1 MTQTN
6 RMVSPSTGEMPKGQ
20 RGSVSMNFIGIR
32 RQEIKLINF
41 LTEWLKGDHTERQI
55 VLMISL
61 MVGVCTGLTAFVLK
75 WLIEEVK
82 TLLTSELAVENM
94 NLLYLVFPAVGI
106 LLSLL
111 FVNYIVRG
119 DISHGVTKILYAM
132 SRGRSRIKSH
142 NRWSSVIASAITIGM
157 GGSVGAEA
165 PIVLTGAAWG
175 SDLGKRF
182 HLPPKTLMLL
192 VGCGAAGAVSGVF
205 KAPIA
210 GLVFVLE
217 VLMLDLSF
225 SSLLPL
231 LVTSITSVCVSY
243 AFYGTEPLFD
253 FSLNKAFSIDII
265 PGCIVLGIACGLV
278 SLYFTRAMNW
288 FEGIFARIQKK
299 RYKFLLGAVVLGVLI
314 YFFPVMYGEGY
325 DVINQLINEAPEKEI
340 MHNTIFYG
348 NESNLLIYLG
358 LVLLLKVFATTAT
371 NGGGG
376 CGGVFAPSLFLG
388 CIAGFIFANLWDMG
402 FGLTMGDSCYVSPK
416 NCGLYGMAGLMSG
429 VMHAPLTGI
438 FLIAELTGGYDLF
451 VPLMIVSAVSY
462 LTINLF
468 EPHSIYAMR
477 LARKGQ
483 LLTHDKDNAILTVLN
498 LESLI
503 ERDYQ
508 PITVDMPFNKFVS
521 TIAKS
526 HRNIF
531 PVVASS
537 GKLLGVVSL
546 DSVRLYIFRP
556 ELYRQ
561 YTAGQFMK
569 DPPAVLL
576 VNDSPK
582 VAIEKFKETKAW
594 NLPVVDEE
602 HHYLGFVSRSGLFTS
617 YRETLIKF
625 SQE

>member
-1 MTQTN
+1 MDL
-6 RMVSPSTGEMPKGQ
+6 
-20 RGSVSMNFIGIR
+20 
-32 RQEIKLINF
+32 IKLRRKEIHIFQIITDWIKSN
-41 LTEWLKGDHTERQI
+41 HTERQV
-55 VLMISL
+55 VLMLSL
-61 MVGVCTGLTAFVLK
+61 FVGLCTGLTAFVLK
-75 WLIEEVK
+75 SLIEEIK
-82 TLLTSELAVENM
+82 HLLTSDFGIEDA

-106 LLSLL
+106 LITML
-111 FVNYIVRG
+111 FVRYIVRG

-142 NRWSSVIASAITIGM
+142 NRWSSVIASAITIGF

-175 SDLGKRF
+175 SDFGKRF

-243 AFYGTEPLFD
+243 AFYGTAPQFD
-253 FSLNKAFSIDII
+253 FNLSKAFTIDII
-265 PGCIVLGIACGLV
+265 PGCIILGVACGLI

-288 FEGIFARIQKK
+288 FEGIFACIRK
-299 RYKFLLGAVVLGVLI
+299 RMYKFLLGALVLGVLI
-314 YFFPVMYGEGY
+314 FFFPVMYGEGY
-325 DVINQLINEAPEKEI
+325 DVINQLINNAPPGEI
-340 MHNTIFYG
+340 MHNTFFFG
-348 NESNLLIYLG
+348 DESNLLIYLS
-358 LVLLLKVFATTAT
+358 LVLLFKVFATTAT

-376 CGGVFAPSLFLG
+376 CGGTFAPSLFLG
-388 CIAGFIFANLWDMG
+388 CIAGFVFANLWDSTLNLSMG
-402 FGLTMGDSCYVSPK
+402 QTGYLSSK

-451 VPLMIVSAVSY
+451 VPLMIVSVVSY
-462 LTINLF
+462 LTINAF

-477 LARKGQ
+477 LARRGQ

-498 LESLI
+498 LESLL
-503 ERDYQ
+503 EKDYK
-508 PITVDMPFNKFVS
+508 PVTADMPLEKFVI
-521 TIAKS
+521 TISKS

-531 PVVASS
+531 PVVD
-537 GKLLGVVSL
+537 GGNHFKGVVSL
-546 DSVRLYIFRP
+546 DSVRLYMFRP
-556 ELYRQ
+556 ELYNQ
-561 YTAGQFMK
+561 YTVESFMK
-569 DPPAVLL
+569 EPPAILSSS
-576 VNDSPK
+576 DSLK
-582 VAIEKFKETKAW
+582 VVAKKFEDTKAW
-594 NLPVVDEE
+594 NLPVVDNEKR
-602 HHYLGFVSRSGLFTS
+602 YLGFVSRSGLFTS
-617 YRETLIKF
+617 YRETLLKF

>member
-1 MTQTN
+1 M
-6 RMVSPSTGEMPKGQ
+6 
-20 RGSVSMNFIGIR
+20 R

-175 SDLGKRF
+175 SDFGKRF